1 MSDFKDV
8 DKRSPIK
15 RAFGCLVR
23 PPKSPTSD
31 SRPACTRGSL
41 DGSDTRMENE
51 YFSDSQSR
59 ENLSTNPGDA
69 GKHLLERS
77 ECTRQNHVAEIERRV
92 LGKSDMRDWGY
103 NIGDPLHARSYGHK
117 GLESDNGS
125 AKV

>member
-1 MSDFKDV
+1 MSEPKEDE
-8 DKRSPIK
+8 KRSPIK

-23 PPKSPTSD
+23 SPKPSTPED
-31 SRPACTRGSL
+31 SSACTQENL

-59 ENLSTNPGDA
+59 ENLSTNPGDV

-92 LGKSDMRDWGY
+92 WGKSDMRDWGY
-103 NIGDPLHARSYGHK
+103 DNDNPLHVRSYGHK
-117 GLESDNGS
+117 GLD
-125 AKV
+125 K

>member
-1 MSDFKDV
+1 MSDLKD
-8 DKRSPIK
+8 DSKRSPIK

-23 PPKSPTSD
+23 SPKSSTPHNGT
-31 SRPACTRGSL
+31 ACTQENL

-92 LGKSDMRDWGY
+92 WGHSEMRDWGY
-103 NIGDPLHARSYGHK
+103 TVDDPLHVRSYGHK
-117 GLESDNGS
+117 ALE
-125 AKV
+125 K

>member
-1 MSDFKDV
+1 MSGFKDV

-23 PPKSPTSD
+23 SPKSITD
-31 SRPACTRGSL
+31 NRPACTQANL

-59 ENLSTNPGDA
+59 ENVSTNPGDV

-103 NIGDPLHARSYGHK
+103 NNDNPLHVRSYGHK
-117 GLESDNGS
+117 GLD
-125 AKV
+125 K

>member
-1 MSDFKDV
+1 MAELKD
-8 DKRSPIK
+8 DNKRSPIK

-23 PPKSPTSD
+23 SPKLSIPD
-31 SRPACTRGSL
+31 GGPACTQESL

-69 GKHLLERS
+69 GKHRLERS

-92 LGKSDMRDWGY
+92 LGQSDMRDWGY
-103 NIGDPLHARSYGHK
+103 KSDDPLHVRSYGHK
-117 GLESDNGS
+117 GLE
-125 AKV
+125 K